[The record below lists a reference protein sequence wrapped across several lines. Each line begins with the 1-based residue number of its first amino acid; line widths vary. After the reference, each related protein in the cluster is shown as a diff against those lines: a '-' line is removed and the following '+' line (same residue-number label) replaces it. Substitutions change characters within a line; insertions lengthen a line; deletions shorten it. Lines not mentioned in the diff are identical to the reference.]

1 MDVILDSMDFI
12 FHTYSGE
19 GPTPKFFPYHIWKA
33 YDLINNEG
41 PIGRKALSQALGI
54 GEGSTRTIIDKM
66 IKNGSINNTQRG
78 VVLTEHGVKQF
89 QNSGIVVTPIRL
101 KEITV
106 SDLDCAVLVKGMA
119 SHVSTGYEQMN
130 EAVRAGASGATSL
143 VFNKW
148 KTYFPGRND
157 RTGPGKI
164 IPFIFGF
171 QH

>member
-1 MDVILDSMDFI
+1 MVQKELLAWMSYLIQWILYSI
-12 FHTYSGE
+12 LYSGE

-106 SDLDCAVLVKGMA
+106 FGSRLC
-119 SHVSTGYEQMN
+119 
-130 EAVRAGASGATSL
+130 
-143 VFNKW
+143 
-148 KTYFPGRND
+148 
-157 RTGPGKI
+157 GPCKRDGQSCQYGI
-164 IPFIFGF
+164 
-171 QH
+171 